1 VRTYPCAKKV
11 PKDRR
16 KKSEAAVMANV
27 QLESARSGNRWILRN
42 NSGAFMDDTGRQ
54 VRFGLGNVSKKF
66 NEHMKSSD
74 LVGIES
80 VVITAEMVGQTI
92 GRFYAVEAKPEDWK
106 YTGTAREVAQLK
118 FIAKV
123 NEMGGKAYFTNGL
136 VDMVGNCP
144 YIDPLVRSIKT

>member
-1 VRTYPCAKKV
+1 MS
-11 PKDRR
+11 D
-16 KKSEAAVMANV
+16 SEKRVQALAALAA
-27 QLESARSGNRWILRN
+27 ARSGNRWLLRN
-42 NSGAFMDDTGRQ
+42 NSGAFEDDTGRQ

-80 VVITAEMVGQTI
+80 VVITADMVGQTI

-106 YTGTAREVAQLK
+106 YTGTDREEAQLK

-123 NEMGGKAYFTNGL
+123 NFMGGKAYFTNGV
-136 VDMVGNCP
+136 VDTVGVP
-144 YIDPLVRSIKT
+144 LYIDPLVRKQTV